1 MEASVYVPKGTD
13 MSVIEKEYPDLSED
27 EGWSDEEQ
35 AYFLG
40 YHEPNEEDDEEWL
53 AYDECIEFVGFCEG
67 AIEQAECLITD
78 WGPWAM
84 SMLRRKNFSDLAFSA
99 GHDKVPMALDRSGM
113 RTSED
118 DPALT
123 LDATAGQATVNC
135 LFDQP
140 FTFML

>member
-40 YHEPNEEDDEEWL
+40 YYEPNEEDDEEWL

-84 SMLRRKNFSDLAFSA
+84 SMLRRKNFSDLAFSDEKKA
-99 GHDKVPMALDRSGM
+99 SYKQNSDIYWAAYERGKAAAKEYKNEL
-113 RTSED
+113 
-118 DPALT
+118 
-123 LDATAGQATVNC
+123 ATN
-135 LFDQP
+135 
-140 FTFML
+140 